1 MAPCTSDNINPCR
14 LIGRPITVTVRSSFI
29 MLSRNTRWLQLKR
42 RRKLFL
48 LANIKKLLSHF
59 FLKRNVKLFLLGNL
73 FIYTECLQCED
84 VLQKESPSSKS
95 QNRILFKSYFWFMRP
110 NFSFLPNT
118 LVLKR
123 RSSVMVILAFE

>member
-14 LIGRPITVTVRSSFI
+14 LIGRPITVTVRRSFVK
-29 MLSRNTRWLQLKR
+29 LSRNTRWLQLK

-48 LANIKKLLSHF
+48 LANIKKLLFHF
-59 FLKRNVKLFLLGNL
+59 FLKRNVKLFLLGNF
-73 FIYTECLQCED
+73 FIYTECLQCEE

-110 NFSFLPNT
+110 NFSFLPKT
-118 LVLKR
+118 HVLKR
-123 RSSVMVILAFE
+123 RSSVMVILTFE